1 MKKIKKISLAI
12 VPAIATA
19 TALPL
24 VTISCHKDPEETPKS
39 HTETELNSLLEK
51 IKVTLLD
58 KNLTT
63 DEVIVKGKDAFKFT
77 DVDTKVNF
85 EVVSIKKG
93 ANANEVELTLK
104 VVDKQNKDKMSK
116 EKTFTF
122 KLETKENLD
131 DLLEKIEVELIDK
144 SLTLDEVIAKGQSAF
159 KFTVVDPKVEVE
171 VVSIEKGSS
180 ETEVKLTIKVVN
192 KINNT
197 KMSKEKSFAFP
208 VLESLDSLLEKV
220 QVTLKNNLYSSEVVS
235 QGKDAF
241 EFANVDARVN
251 CEVASLEENADKTG
265 VILKIKVVDKKDS
278 NKFSKEKTFEI
289 KTLLTPDMVLNQVKA
304 EYPDHLNVF
313 VTDADINK
321 IVYSNFDQN
330 TFEIVESKILSK
342 FNSTLKFE
350 FKIKNKIRNEV
361 STNKRTVQINGFKL
375 TDKYLNYQLGNIEI
389 YSDGS
394 KTLKETKTELLN
406 PNTTTYKTVFIN
418 NLPSTI
424 KIVFESVEV
433 YKENAD
439 QLEIKFHLTNI
450 HNENNKSN
458 TRTEYIYHK
467 SDHYDALVQE
477 FEKAKLSYEGGTN
490 KVNAFDILESKIKIE
505 GLKTPSDFSDFVFKF
520 TNSSPSSAE
529 YKSGKRKIDFSFV
542 YKGNKFFKSE
552 YELQVKPTTNEII
565 KSLKKLNTI
574 KLVQTTEALN
584 KLESLADGTTLDAF
598 NKSISI
604 DGVKLF
610 SYNFTAYLFSE
621 DDDTAAK
628 KVLLNKDNEN
638 YYLSFYLGGIV
649 YGKYVRHYEESSA
662 IVAKIQTPAE
672 LTAMLNSK
680 INEFDYKNKTTTEAK
695 NAVQE
700 NIVSPDFGSGYSV
713 KISDFTT
720 LNDKITFNVQLSNS
734 KHPDVFSDKVLITI
748 SGFYRSELAE
758 EIANM
763 EVTIADSFKAKEAKE
778 FTDVNNITITDK
790 RTSTAYDFA
799 AKGISLETTIVEV
812 KNLEGII
819 KFNLKFTKGTEVVNK
834 EYIID
839 GFKKEA
845 LTAEK
850 IISLLNIQLI
860 KENVQ
865 LDKKYF
871 LSSYITKDEVSIT
884 NLDDVKKINST
895 INVVINKTT
904 PNVAEGKLDVE
915 LNISFD
921 SNSETKTISF
931 DGFNKNVKT
940 STENMVFKD
949 KMKLI
954 VYLAKNNILFKQ
966 VDQNTIN
973 GMNVVGLS
981 GMTTSIK
988 QGLTKYGFNP
998 MTMENDFNFE
1008 YVFSF
1013 VATDT
1018 ETVQDE
1024 KFDTLIR
1031 HHIVGNK
1038 YNKDHTM
1045 SRHIKVSRINGDT
1058 QLAASFRI
1066 VARDRVKFDLTKYEY
1081 KTAVGDDDEYKVFT
1095 WILGNI

>member
-12 VPAIATA
+12 VPAIATV
-19 TALPL
+19 TTLPL
-24 VTISCHKDPEETPKS
+24 TTISCHKDPKETPKS
-39 HTETELNSLLEK
+39 LTETELNSLLEK

-58 KNLTT
+58 KNLTA
-63 DEVIVKGKDAFKFT
+63 DEVIAKGKDIFKFT

-85 EVVSIKKG
+85 KIVSIKKG
-93 ANANEVELTLK
+93 ANKGEVELTLK

-122 KLETKENLD
+122 KLEAKENLD
-131 DLLEKIEVELIDK
+131 D
-144 SLTLDEVIAKGQSAF
+144 
-159 KFTVVDPKVEVE
+159 
-171 VVSIEKGSS
+171 
-180 ETEVKLTIKVVN
+180 
-192 KINNT
+192 
-197 KMSKEKSFAFP
+197 
-208 VLESLDSLLEKV
+208 LLEKV

-241 EFANVDARVN
+241 EFASIDARVN
-251 CEVASLEENADKTG
+251 CEVVSLEENTDKTG

-289 KTLLTPDMVLNQVKA
+289 KTLLTPDMVLNQIKA

-313 VTDADINK
+313 VTDANINK

-330 TFEIVESKILSK
+330 TFEIVESKLLSK
-342 FNSTLKFE
+342 FYSTLKFE

-361 STNKRTVQINGFKL
+361 STNKRTIQIDGFKL

-406 PNTTTYKTVFIN
+406 PNTTTYKTIFIN
-418 NLPSTI
+418 NLPSTV

-490 KVNAFDILESKIKIE
+490 KVNAFDIFESKIKIE

-520 TNSSPSSAE
+520 TNSSPSSTE

-542 YKGNKFFKSE
+542 YKGNKFFRSE
-552 YELQVKPTTNEII
+552 QELQVRPTTNEII
-565 KSLKKLNTI
+565 TSLKKLNKI
-574 KLVQTTEALN
+574 KLVETTEALN
-584 KLESLADGTTLDAF
+584 KLESLVDGTTLDAF
-598 NKSISI
+598 NNSISI
-604 DGVKLF
+604 DGVELF

-621 DDDTAAK
+621 DNDTSAK

-638 YYLSFYLGGIV
+638 YYLSFYLGGKV
-649 YGKYVRHYEESSA
+649 YGKYVRHYEESSTT
-662 IVAKIQTPAE
+662 IAKIQTPAE
-672 LTAMLNSK
+672 LTAMVNSK
-680 INEFDYKNKTTTEAK
+680 INEFDYKNKTTTKAK
-695 NAVQE
+695 NAIQE

-734 KHPDVFSDKVLITI
+734 QHPDVFSNKVPITI

-758 EIANM
+758 EITNM

-799 AKGISLETTIVEV
+799 TKGVSLETTIVEV

-819 KFNLKFTKGTEVVNK
+819 KFNLKFTKETEVINK
-834 EYIID
+834 EYIIND
-839 GFKKEA
+839 FKKET

-850 IISLLNIQLI
+850 IVKLLNIQLI

-871 LSSYITKDEVSIT
+871 LSSYITKNEVSIT
-884 NLDDVKKINST
+884 NLDDLKKINST
-895 INVVINKTT
+895 VDVVINKIT
-904 PNVAEGKLDVE
+904 PNVAEGKLDIE

-921 SNSETKTISF
+921 SNSNTKTISVS
-931 DGFNKNVKT
+931 GFNKNVKS
-940 STENMVFKD
+940 STENMIFKD

-973 GMNVVGLS
+973 EVNVAGPF

-988 QGLTKYGFNP
+988 QGLTKYGFNQ
-998 MTMENDFNFE
+998 MTMENNFNFE
-1008 YVFSF
+1008 YVFNF
-1013 VATDT
+1013 VSADT

-1038 YNKDHTM
+1038 YNKDQPM
-1045 SRHIKVSRINGDT
+1045 SRHIKVFRINGNT

-1066 VARDRVKFDLTKYEY
+1066 VARDHVKFDLTKFEY
-1081 KTAVGDDDEYKVFT
+1081 KTSVDDDEYKVFK